1 MRRGRHPKD
10 LFHCHA
16 NGREGFIVV
25 AALWILGALAAL
37 ASIYS
42 VYVANA
48 AITVAVNDEAL
59 RSGAVT
65 TAALELTAYRVTAAP
80 AKDRPTR
87 GRFEFR
93 MNGVN
98 ASVEFRSEAARID
111 LNKASKDLLAGLF
124 GALGAGANDAEEY
137 ADRVIGWRTP
147 PPADSQDPEESLYRA
162 TGLGYGPRGA
172 PFVHTAELALV
183 AGLPP
188 ALVERAMP
196 FVTVYSGR
204 PEINVLDAAP
214 EVIAALPGITREQ
227 LNSALGDRQSLMDQ
241 ASSTVSATAQTAV
254 TTEGSKAV
262 RVTVRMIFDSG
273 RAMRT
278 EAVILIDG
286 RDDPY
291 RVLAWQDDA
300 DLQPALQANRRG
312 RS

>member
-1 MRRGRHPKD
+1 MP
-10 LFHCHA
+10 FVA
-16 NGREGFIVV
+16 EAVV
-25 AALWILGALAAL
+25 
-37 ASIYS
+37 
-42 VYVANA
+42 
-48 AITVAVNDEAL
+48 
-59 RSGAVT
+59 
-65 TAALELTAYRVTAAP
+65 TAALELTAYHVTAAP
-80 AKDRPTR
+80 PKDRPTR

-137 ADRVIGWRTP
+137 ADRIIGWRTP
-147 PPADSQDPEESLYRA
+147 PPANSQDPEESLYRA

-196 FVTVYSGR
+196 FVTVFSGR
-204 PEINVLDAAP
+204 PEINVRDAAP
-214 EVIAALPGITREQ
+214 EVIAALPGMTPEQ
-227 LNSALGDRQSLMDQ
+227 LNAALGDRAIAHGPSI
-241 ASSTVSATAQTAV
+241 VNRIGTAQTAV

-262 RVTVRMIFDSG
+262 RVTVSDDIRQRSRHAYRSRDPDRRPR
-273 RAMRT
+273 RALPRAGVART
-278 EAVILIDG
+278 MPTCNRRCGNI
-286 RDDPY
+286 
-291 RVLAWQDDA
+291 
-300 DLQPALQANRRG
+300 RRG